1 MLRGRRS
8 ECQVLDRLLEAVRGG
23 RSGAL
28 VLRGEA
34 GIGKT
39 ALLEYAIES
48 ASDLR
53 VVRAVVVE
61 SEMELAFAG
70 LHQLCAPMLDRIDRL
85 PGPQHD
91 ALGIAFG
98 LRAGAVPDR
107 FFVGL
112 AVLSLLSEVAEER
125 PLVCVVDDAQWL
137 DRVSAQ
143 TLGFVARRLLAES
156 VLVLFAARESGEELR
171 GLPELEVRGLHDEDA
186 RELLDS
192 VIRGPLDERVRER
205 IVAETRGNPLALLE
219 LSSGL
224 SSAQLA
230 GGFGLPGG
238 RSLPGRIEESFQ
250 RRLGDLPEDTQR
262 LLLVAAAEPVG
273 DAALLWAAAQRLGI
287 MAEALAPAQS
297 AGLLE
302 VGTQV
307 RFRHPLVRSAVY
319 RSASLPERR
328 AVHLALTDVTDR
340 QLDPDRRAWHLAAAA
355 PGPDEEVAS
364 ELALSAGRAQARGGV
379 AAAAAFLERSAALTV
394 DPARHAARALAAA
407 QANVQA
413 GAFDTALELLATA
426 EAGPLDQLEHAQVDL
441 VRGQVAFASS
451 AGGEAPALL
460 LKAARR
466 IEPLDVALAR
476 QTYLEAWAAALFAGR
491 LASAGEMREVSEAA
505 RSAPQAASDPSPSD
519 LLLDGL
525 AVMVTEGRGAAA
537 SILRRVATVFAQEE
551 IGSQDGLRWG
561 WMATIAP
568 IMLWDEETWHTIEDR
583 QLQSA
588 REAGLLVYLLIYVN
602 EVAMNAVWR
611 GDLAAAASLTAEG
624 DAIAEA
630 TGTRFAPYGALML
643 AGLRGSEAEA
653 TRLIADVMT
662 AARAARQ
669 GVGIQVCHWVSA
681 ILYNALGRYGDA
693 LSEAEQAVEDTPELW
708 VSAWALPELIEAATR
723 AGEPRLAVDALEPLA
738 GATSAGGTDWG
749 LGVCARCRA
758 LLSEGE
764 EAEGCYREAI
774 DRLSRTRLRPDLA
787 RAHLLYG
794 EWLRR
799 EGRRLDAR
807 HQVRTAREMFVA
819 MGVEGFADRAE
830 RELLATGERVR
841 KHTVEA
847 REDLTPQEAQI
858 AQLARDG
865 LSNAAIGAQLFIS
878 PRTVE
883 YHLRKVFTKLNIS
896 ARGQLDRALPR
907 EQRGARAL

>member
-8 ECQVLDRLLEAVRGG
+8 ECEVLDRLLEAVRGG

-28 VLRGEA
+28 AVRGEA
-34 GIGKT
+34 GVGKT

-53 VVRAVVVE
+53 VVRAVGVE
-61 SEMELAFAG
+61 SEMELAFAA

-156 VLVLFAARESGEELR
+156 VLVLFAGREPGEELR
-171 GLPELEVRGLHDEDA
+171 GLPELEVRGLRDGDA
-186 RELLDS
+186 RELLGS

-205 IVAETRGNPLALLE
+205 IVAEARGNPLALLE
-219 LSSGL
+219 LPRGL

-230 GGFGLPGG
+230 GGFGLADA
-238 RSLPGRIEESFQ
+238 RSLSGRIEESFQ
-250 RRLGDLPEDTQR
+250 RRLGDLSEGTQR

-273 DAALLWAAAQRLGI
+273 DPALLWAAAQRLGI
-287 MAEALAPAQS
+287 VAEALAPAES

-302 VGTQV
+302 VGAQV

-319 RSASLPERR
+319 RLASLQERR
-328 AVHLALTDVTDR
+328 AVHLALADVTDR
-340 QLDPDRRAWHLAAAA
+340 KLDPDRRAWHLSAASA
-355 PGPDEEVAS
+355 GPDEEVAS
-364 ELALSAGRAQARGGV
+364 ELELSAGRAQARGGV
-379 AAAAAFLERSAALTV
+379 AAAAAFLQRAVVLTRE
-394 DPARHAARALAAA
+394 PGRRAARALAAA

-413 GAFDTALELLATA
+413 GAFDRALELLAAA

-451 AGGEAPALL
+451 AGSEAAALL
-460 LKAARR
+460 LKAAKR
-466 IEPLDVALAR
+466 IEPLDVGLAR
-476 QTYLEAWAAALFAGR
+476 QTYLDAWAAALFAGR
-491 LASAGEMREVSEAA
+491 LARAGEMSEVSRAA
-505 RSAPQAASDPSPSD
+505 RSAAQPASAPCPSD

-525 AVMVTEGRGAAA
+525 AVLITEGRVAAA

-551 IGSQDGLRWG
+551 IGSEGGLRWG
-561 WMATIAP
+561 WLATIAP
-568 IMLWDEETWHTIEDR
+568 IMLWDEETWHTIEER

-588 REAGLLVYLLIYVN
+588 REAGVLVHLLIYVN
-602 EVAMNAVWR
+602 EVAMNATLR

-630 TGTRFAPYGALML
+630 TGTRFAPYGAVML
-643 AGLRGSEAEA
+643 AGFRGSEVEA

-662 AARAARQ
+662 GARVAGQ
-669 GVGIQVCHWVSA
+669 GVGIQACHWVSG
-681 ILYNALGRYGDA
+681 ILYNALGRYEDA

-723 AGEPRLAVDALEPLA
+723 AGETRLAVEALEQLA
-738 GATSAGGTDWG
+738 EATNAGRSDWG
-749 LGVCARCRA
+749 LGVHARCRA

-764 EAEGCYREAI
+764 DAEGWYREAI

-794 EWLRR
+794 EWLRH

-807 HQVRTAREMFVA
+807 RQLRTAREMFLS

-841 KHTVEA
+841 ERTVEA

-865 LSNAAIGAQLFIS
+865 LSNAEIGAQLFIS

-883 YHLRKVFTKLNIS
+883 YHLHKVFIKLDIS

-907 EQRGARAL
+907 EQNRALAV

>member
-8 ECQVLDRLLEAVRGG
+8 ECEALDRLLEAVRGG

-28 VLRGEA
+28 VVRGEA
-34 GIGKT
+34 GVGKT
-39 ALLEYAIES
+39 ALLDYAIES

-53 VVRAVVVE
+53 VVRAVAVE
-61 SEMELAFAG
+61 SEMELAFAS

-91 ALGIAFG
+91 ALGIVFG
-98 LRAGAVPDR
+98 LRAGTVPDQ

-137 DRVSAQ
+137 DRASAQ

-156 VLVLFAARESGEELR
+156 VLVLFAGRETGAELR
-171 GLPELEVRGLHDEDA
+171 GLPELEVRGLRDGDA
-186 RELLDS
+186 RELLGS

-219 LSSGL
+219 LPKGL

-230 GGFGLPGG
+230 GGFGLPSGQ
-238 RSLPGRIEESFQ
+238 SLPGRIEENFR
-250 RRLGDLPEDTQR
+250 RRLGDLPEETQR
-262 LLLVAAAEPVG
+262 LVLVAAAEPVG
-273 DAALLWAAAQRLGI
+273 DPALLWAAAQRLGI
-287 MAEALAPAQS
+287 MREALAPAVS

-302 VGTQV
+302 VSAQV

-319 RSASLPERR
+319 WSASAQECR
-328 AVHLALTDVTDR
+328 AAHQALAEATDR
-340 QLDPDRRAWHLAAAA
+340 ELDPDRRAWHLSAASA
-355 PGPDEEVAS
+355 GPDEEVAS
-364 ELALSAGRAQARGGV
+364 ELEASAGRAQARGGV
-379 AAAAAFLERSAALTV
+379 AAAAAFLHRAVVLTR
-394 DPARHAARALAAA
+394 DPARQAARALAAA
-407 QANVQA
+407 QVNVQA

-426 EAGPLDQLEHAQVDL
+426 EAAPLGHLERAQVDL

-451 AGGEAPALL
+451 AGSEASALL
-460 LKAARR
+460 LKAAKR
-466 IEPLDVALAR
+466 IEPLDVGLAR
-476 QTYLEAWAAALFAGR
+476 QTYLDAWAAALFAGR
-491 LASAGEMREVSEAA
+491 LARAGDMREVSRAA
-505 RSAPQAASDPSPSD
+505 KSAAQPASAPSPSD

-525 AVMVTEGRGAAA
+525 AVLVTDGRGAAA
-537 SILRRVATVFAQEE
+537 SMLRRVATVFAQEE
-551 IGSQDGLRWG
+551 IGSADGLRWG
-561 WMATIAP
+561 WVATIAP
-568 IMLWDEETWHTIEDR
+568 IMLWDEETWHTIEER

-602 EVAMNAVWR
+602 EVAMNATWR

-662 AARAARQ
+662 AARVARQ

-681 ILYNALGRYGDA
+681 VLYNALGRYEDA
-693 LSEAEQAVEDTPELW
+693 LSEAKQAVEDTPELW

-723 AGEPRLAVDALEPLA
+723 AGETGLAEEALEPLA
-738 GATSAGGTDWG
+738 EATSAGRTDWG
-749 LGVCARCRA
+749 LGIYARCRA

-799 EGRRLDAR
+799 AGRRLDAR
-807 HQVRTAREMFVA
+807 HQLRTAREMFMA

-841 KHTVEA
+841 KRTAEA
-847 REDLTPQEAQI
+847 LEDLTPQEAQI

-865 LSNAAIGAQLFIS
+865 LSNAEIGAQLFIS

-883 YHLRKVFTKLNIS
+883 YHLRKVFAKFNIS
-896 ARGQLDRALPR
+896 ARGQLDRAIPR
-907 EQRGARAL
+907 EQSGARAV

>member
-8 ECQVLDRLLEAVRGG
+8 ECQALDRLLEAVRGG

-39 ALLEYAIES
+39 ALMEYAIES

-85 PGPQHD
+85 PDPQHD

-112 AVLSLLSEVAEER
+112 AVLSLLSEVADER

-137 DRVSAQ
+137 DRASAQ

-156 VLVLFAARESGEELR
+156 VLVLFAVREPGEELR
-171 GLPELEVRGLHDEDA
+171 GLPELEVRGLHDDDA
-186 RELLDS
+186 RELLGS
-192 VIRGPLDERVRER
+192 VIRGPMDERVRER

-238 RSLPGRIEESFQ
+238 QSLPGRIEESFQ
-250 RRLGDLPEDTQR
+250 RRLGDLPEETQR
-262 LLLVAAAEPVG
+262 LLLVAAAETVG
-273 DAALLWAAAQRLGI
+273 DPALLWAAAQRLGI
-287 MAEALAPAQS
+287 VAEALAPAES

-302 VGTQV
+302 VGAQV

-319 RSASLPERR
+319 WSASVQECR
-328 AVHLALTDVTDR
+328 AVHQALAEATDR
-340 QLDPDRRAWHLAAAA
+340 ELDPDRRAWHLAAASA
-355 PGPDEEVAS
+355 GPDEEVAS
-364 ELALSAGRAQARGGV
+364 ELELSAGRAQARGGV
-379 AAAAAFLERSAALTV
+379 AAAAAFLHRAVVLTRE
-394 DPARHAARALAAA
+394 PERHAARALAAA

-451 AGGEAPALL
+451 AGSDAPALL
-460 LKAARR
+460 LKAAKR
-466 IEPLDVALAR
+466 IEPLDVGLAR
-476 QTYLEAWAAALFAGR
+476 QTYLDAWAAALFAGR
-491 LASAGEMREVSEAA
+491 LTRAGEMREVSQAA
-505 RSAPQAASDPSPSD
+505 RSAPPAASGPCPSD

-525 AVMVTEGRGAAA
+525 AVLVTEGRGAAA

-551 IGSQDGLRWG
+551 IGSEDGLRWG

-602 EVAMNAVWR
+602 EVAMNATWR
-611 GDLAAAASLTAEG
+611 GDLATATSLTAEG
-624 DAIAEA
+624 GAIEEA

-662 AARAARQ
+662 AARAAGQ

-681 ILYNALGRYGDA
+681 ILYNALGRYEDA
-693 LSEAEQAVEDTPELW
+693 LSEAET
-708 VSAWALPELIEAATR
+708 
-723 AGEPRLAVDALEPLA
+723 
-738 GATSAGGTDWG
+738 GG
-749 LGVCARCRA
+749 
-758 LLSEGE
+758 
-764 EAEGCYREAI
+764 
-774 DRLSRTRLRPDLA
+774 
-787 RAHLLYG
+787 
-794 EWLRR
+794 
-799 EGRRLDAR
+799 
-807 HQVRTAREMFVA
+807 
-819 MGVEGFADRAE
+819 
-830 RELLATGERVR
+830 
-841 KHTVEA
+841 
-847 REDLTPQEAQI
+847 
-858 AQLARDG
+858 
-865 LSNAAIGAQLFIS
+865 
-878 PRTVE
+878 
-883 YHLRKVFTKLNIS
+883 
-896 ARGQLDRALPR
+896 RGHA
-907 EQRGARAL
+907 

>member
-8 ECQVLDRLLEAVRGG
+8 ECEVLDRLLEAVRGG

-28 VLRGEA
+28 VVRGEA
-34 GIGKT
+34 GVGKT

-53 VVRAVVVE
+53 VVRAVGVE
-61 SEMELAFAG
+61 SEMELAFAA

-98 LRAGAVPDR
+98 LRAGPVPDR

-137 DRVSAQ
+137 DRASAQ

-156 VLVLFAARESGEELR
+156 VLVLFVGREPGEELR
-171 GLPELEVRGLHDEDA
+171 GLPELEVRGLRDGDA
-186 RELLDS
+186 RELLGS

-205 IVAETRGNPLALLE
+205 IVAEARGNPLALLE
-219 LSSGL
+219 LPRGL
-224 SSAQLA
+224 SSGQLA
-230 GGFGLPGG
+230 GGFGLHDAQ
-238 RSLPGRIEESFQ
+238 SLSGRIEESFQ
-250 RRLGDLPEDTQR
+250 RRLGDLPEETQR

-273 DAALLWAAAQRLGI
+273 DPALLWAAAQRLGI
-287 MAEALAPAQS
+287 GYGALAPAES

-302 VGTQV
+302 IGAHV

-319 RSASLPERR
+319 WSASVEERR
-328 AVHLALTDVTDR
+328 AAHQALAEATDR
-340 QLDPDRRAWHLAAAA
+340 ELDPDRRAWHLSAASA
-355 PGPDEEVAS
+355 GPDEEVAS
-364 ELALSAGRAQARGGV
+364 ELELSAGRAQARGGV
-379 AAAAAFLERSAALTV
+379 AAAAALLQRAVVLTRE
-394 DPARHAARALAAA
+394 PGRRAARALAAA

-413 GAFDTALELLATA
+413 GAFDRALELLAAA

-441 VRGQVAFASS
+441 VRGQIAFASS
-451 AGGEAPALL
+451 AGSEAAALL
-460 LKAARR
+460 LKAAKR
-466 IEPLDVALAR
+466 IEPLDVGLAR
-476 QTYLEAWAAALFAGR
+476 QTYLDAWAAALFAGR
-491 LASAGEMREVSEAA
+491 LARAGEMSEVSRAA
-505 RSAPQAASDPSPSD
+505 RSAAQPASAPCPSD

-525 AVMVTEGRGAAA
+525 AMVITEGRGAAA
-537 SILRRVATVFAQEE
+537 PILRRVATVFAQEE

-561 WMATIAP
+561 WLATIAP
-568 IMLWDEETWHTIEDR
+568 IMLWDEETWHTIEER

-588 REAGLLVYLLIYVN
+588 REAGLLVHLLIYVN
-602 EVAMNAVWR
+602 EVAMNATLR

-630 TGTRFAPYGALML
+630 TGTRFAPYGAVML
-643 AGLRGSEAEA
+643 AGFRGSEVEA

-662 AARAARQ
+662 GARVAGQ

-681 ILYNALGRYGDA
+681 ILYNALGRYEDA

-723 AGEPRLAVDALEPLA
+723 AGETRLAVEALEPLA
-738 GATSAGGTDWG
+738 EATNAGRSDWG
-749 LGVCARCRA
+749 LGVHARCRA

-764 EAEGCYREAI
+764 DAEGWYREAI

-794 EWLRR
+794 EWLRH

-807 HQVRTAREMFVA
+807 RQLRTAREMFVS

-841 KHTVEA
+841 EHTVEA

-865 LSNAAIGAQLFIS
+865 LSNAEIGAQLFIS

-883 YHLRKVFTKLNIS
+883 YHLHKVFTKLNIS
-896 ARGQLDRALPR
+896 GRGQLDRVLPR
-907 EQRGARAL
+907 EQSRALAV

>member
-8 ECQVLDRLLEAVRGG
+8 ECEVLDGLLEVVRGG

-28 VLRGEA
+28 VVRGEA
-34 GIGKT
+34 GVGKT

-53 VVRAVVVE
+53 VVRAVGVE
-61 SEMELAFAG
+61 SEMELAFAA

-137 DRVSAQ
+137 DRASAQ

-156 VLVLFAARESGEELR
+156 VLVLFAGREPGEELR
-171 GLPELEVRGLHDEDA
+171 GLPELEVRGLRDGDA
-186 RELLDS
+186 RELLGS

-205 IVAETRGNPLALLE
+205 IVAEARGNPLALLE
-219 LSSGL
+219 LPRGL

-230 GGFGLPGG
+230 GGFGLPGA
-238 RSLPGRIEESFQ
+238 RSLSGRIEESFQ
-250 RRLGDLPEDTQR
+250 RRLGDLPEETQR

-273 DAALLWAAAQRLGI
+273 DPALLWAAAQRLGI
-287 MAEALAPAQS
+287 GYEALAPAES

-302 VGTQV
+302 VGAQV

-319 RSASLPERR
+319 WSASRRGAPGGAPGAGRGDRSASSIPIGG
-328 AVHLALTDVTDR
+328 
-340 QLDPDRRAWHLAAAA
+340 PGIWPAASA
-355 PGPDEEVAS
+355 GPDEEVAS
-364 ELALSAGRAQARGGV
+364 ELELSAGRAQARGGV
-379 AAAAAFLERSAALTV
+379 AAAAAFLQRAVALTRE
-394 DPARHAARALAAA
+394 PGRRAARALAAA

-413 GAFDTALELLATA
+413 GAFDRALELLAAA

-441 VRGQVAFASS
+441 VRGQIAFASS
-451 AGGEAPALL
+451 AGSEAAALL
-460 LKAARR
+460 LKAAKR
-466 IEPLDVALAR
+466 IEPLDVGLAR
-476 QTYLEAWAAALFAGR
+476 QTYLDAWAAALFAGR
-491 LASAGEMREVSEAA
+491 LARAGEMSEVSRAA
-505 RSAPQAASDPSPSD
+505 RSAAQPASAPCPSD

-525 AVMVTEGRGAAA
+525 AMLITEGRGAAA

-561 WMATIAP
+561 WLATIAP
-568 IMLWDEETWHTIEDR
+568 IMLWDEETWHTIEER

-588 REAGLLVYLLIYVN
+588 REAGVLVHLLIYVN
-602 EVAMNAVWR
+602 EVAMNATLR

-630 TGTRFAPYGALML
+630 TGTRFAPYGAVML
-643 AGLRGSEAEA
+643 AGFRGSEAEA

-662 AARAARQ
+662 GARVAGQ

-681 ILYNALGRYGDA
+681 ILYNALGRYEDA

-723 AGEPRLAVDALEPLA
+723 AGETRLAVEALEPLA
-738 GATSAGGTDWG
+738 EATNAGRTDWG
-749 LGVCARCRA
+749 LGVHARCRA

-764 EAEGCYREAI
+764 DAEGWYREAI

-794 EWLRR
+794 EWLRH

-807 HQVRTAREMFVA
+807 RQLRTAREMFMA

-841 KHTVEA
+841 EHTVEA
-847 REDLTPQEAQI
+847 REELTTTGGP
-858 AQLARDG
+858 
-865 LSNAAIGAQLFIS
+865 
-878 PRTVE
+878 
-883 YHLRKVFTKLNIS
+883 
-896 ARGQLDRALPR
+896 DRA
-907 EQRGARAL
+907 ARARRPLQR